1 MAPDAERAGL
11 PSTAEPKS
19 EVFLRE
25 AFDPQTGELLAPRR
39 GRIWEAIATAHATG
53 SRGAGKV
60 IAVVDIGFDATRL
73 PAERLHPA
81 SVVPEW
87 VPHPD
92 RGRHGTAVAL
102 LVAAAAPEAQLLA
115 TDVREGDRFSVL
127 KTAAAITTAAQHG
140 ATVVNVSAE
149 FETDCALRMP
159 TGLGS
164 EVLFEVDPDP
174 EKFVAAVERWL
185 DYAEPYADAR
195 CRRKCRICDAVIA
208 VSGTTVTIAASGNR
222 YPTSCP
228 ACTQG
233 SVGVGFQRSVLVER
247 NGGVTLERQL
257 PRTEHGDYTNPE
269 LMLDEP
275 VGFDGTS
282 FASPLLAG
290 LTALLDDPLDTRRMA
305 GLARAATPLLML
317 ALAYR
322 DEFENATPRTVDTL
336 LRGFSLF
343 AARIPAS
350 HHHWLEP
357 QPAPCAICALV
368 LTDWYDTLTSV
379 HLLRRATDDALRWG
393 MTVATLAPFSATSA
407 SNAGLALAQHA
418 DRSAADQRA
427 DALAHAEA
435 YLERAVA
442 LAPEIGEYRRQLEL
456 VSGAR

>member
-1 MAPDAERAGL
+1 MRAGL

-25 AFDPQTGELLAPRR
+25 AFDPHTGELLAPRR

-53 SRGAGKV
+53 SRGAGRV
-60 IAVVDIGFDATRL
+60 IAVIDIGFDAARL

-81 SVVPEW
+81 SVVPKW

-115 TDVREGDRFSVL
+115 IDVRDGGRFGSL
-127 KTAAAITTAAQHG
+127 KTSAAITTAAQHG
-140 ATVVNVSAE
+140 ARVVNISAE
-149 FETDCALRMP
+149 FETDCELREFS
-159 TGLGS
+159 GLGS
-164 EVLFEVDPDP
+164 DVLFEVDPDP
-174 EKFVAAVERWL
+174 EKYLAAVARWL
-185 DYAEPYADAR
+185 EFAEPYADGR
-195 CRRKCRICDAVIA
+195 CRRKCRVCDAVIA
-208 VSGTTVTIAASGNR
+208 VSETTVTIAAAGNR

-228 ACTQG
+228 ACTAG
-233 SVGVGFQRSVLVER
+233 SVGVGFQRSELVER
-247 NGGVTLERQL
+247 DGDVTIVRLL
-257 PRTEHGDYTNPE
+257 PRTEHGDLSNPE
-269 LMLDEP
+269 LMIDEP
-275 VGFDGTS
+275 PGFDGTS

-290 LTALLDDPLDTRRMA
+290 LAALLPEPMDAASMA
-305 GLARAATPLLML
+305 GLSRAATPLLML

-322 DEFENATPRTVDTL
+322 DEFENASPRTVDTL
-336 LRGFSLF
+336 LRGFELF

-350 HHHWLEP
+350 HHHWRDA

-379 HLLRRATDDALRWG
+379 HLLRGATDDALRWG
-393 MTVATLAPFSATSA
+393 LTAATLAPFSATSA
-407 SNAGLALAQHA
+407 SNAGLAWAQHA
-418 DRSAADQRA
+418 DRSAGEQRA
-427 DALAHAEA
+427 DALARAEA

-456 VSGAR
+456 VAGAR